1 MSRRIIAGAT
11 SQSPLFLKLLMGEQ
25 SVFIHI
31 VRDFSVAMSLIFHL
45 N

>member
-11 SQSPLFLKLLMGEQ
+11 FQSPLFLKLLMGEQ
-25 SVFIHI
+25 SVSFHI
-31 VRDFSVAMSLIFHL
+31 VRDICVAVSLIFQL